1 MSQINLDNFRRDN
14 GKLFIPRPKVF
25 FDDYCHEYGENT
37 IDEKL
42 EILSELVANGLN
54 LVSEIEKYIGDHSAV
69 TLETLEHTLAYYFL
83 YIKGEEPY
91 LTGFHG
97 LDKLPSLKLAAM
109 LQTALYLHYDDIHRR

>member
-1 MSQINLDNFRRDN
+1 MAQINLDNFRRNN

-25 FDDYCHEYGENT
+25 FDDYCHEYGEKT

-69 TLETLEHTLAYYFL
+69 TLDIGAYISILFFVY
-83 YIKGEEPY
+83 
-91 LTGFHG
+91 
-97 LDKLPSLKLAAM
+97 
-109 LQTALYLHYDDIHRR
+109 